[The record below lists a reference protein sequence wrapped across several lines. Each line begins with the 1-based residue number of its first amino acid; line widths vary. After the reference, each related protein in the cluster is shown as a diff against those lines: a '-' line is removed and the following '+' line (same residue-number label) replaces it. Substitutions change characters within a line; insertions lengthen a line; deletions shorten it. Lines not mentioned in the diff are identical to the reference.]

1 MRRES
6 QEKGAI
12 VMTHAFT
19 AYALLTKW
27 SLLSM
32 RTTLPFI
39 VLIQVVLAVGTVY
52 GLGYLYPAID
62 PLSAQYIVTGA
73 TTMTLI
79 TIGMTLVPQNIAR
92 MKEHGV
98 FDYLW
103 SLPVPRLA
111 ILAAEFTVWT
121 AVVAPGAVLS
131 LVVGSVRYDF
141 ALSPSPLLLPAFLLI
156 SLTAVAVG
164 MTIAHLSPSPV
175 LTAVAVGMTIAHLS
189 PSPVLT
195 VLVSNVVIFGLF
207 LFSPVNFPV
216 ERLPGFLAAIH
227 AVLPVASMADL
238 VRGTVTDGLVDDLLT
253 PFAIVA
259 AWCVASVA
267 VLAKVFTRRA

>member
-1 MRRES
+1 MRE
-6 QEKGAI
+6 
-12 VMTHAFT
+12 MTHLLRS
-19 AYALLTKW
+19 YGLLTKW

-32 RTTLPFI
+32 KTTLPFI
-39 VLIQVVLAVGTVY
+39 VLIQVLLACGTVY
-52 GLGYLYPAID
+52 GLGYLYPAVD
-62 PLSAQYIVTGA
+62 ALSAQYIVTGA

-92 MKEHGV
+92 MKEQGV

-121 AVVAPGAVLS
+121 AVVAPGAVLA

-141 ALSPSPLLLPAFLLI
+141 TLSMSPLMLPAFLLI

-175 LTAVAVGMTIAHLS
+175 LT
-189 PSPVLT
+189 VL
-195 VLVSNVVIFGLF
+195 LSNVVIFSLF

-216 ERLPGFLAAIH
+216 ERLPGFLASVH
-227 AVLPVASMADL
+227 AVLPVSSMADL
-238 VRGTVTDGLVDDLLT
+238 VRGTVTNNLVDDLLA
-253 PFAIVA
+253 PFAVVA
-259 AWCVASVA
+259 VWCAAAVA
-267 VLAKVFTRRA
+267 VLSAVFTRRA

>member
-1 MRRES
+1 MP
-6 QEKGAI
+6 
-12 VMTHAFT
+12 HALK
-19 AYALLTKW
+19 AYALLTRW

-121 AVVAPGAVLS
+121 AVVAPGAVLA
-131 LVVGSVRYDF
+131 LVVGSAKYDF
-141 ALSPSPLLLPAFLLI
+141 ALSMSPLLLPAFLLI
-156 SLTAVAVG
+156 S
-164 MTIAHLSPSPV
+164 

-227 AVLPVASMADL
+227 AVLPVGSMADL

-259 AWCVASVA
+259 VWCAASVA
-267 VLAKVFTRRA
+267 VLSKVFTRRA